1 MTHIVPDFQRCVQ
14 WLKTCLPGD
23 IVTSGLAVFAAA
35 LTGIFRW
42 VARQRDLDARMPEF
56 IGLMLL
62 AGIFYV
68 IGVFLGR

>member
-1 MTHIVPDFQRCVQ
+1 
-14 WLKTCLPGD
+14 LPGD
-23 IVTSGLAVFAAA
+23 IVTSGLAVVAAA

>member
-1 MTHIVPDFQRCVQ
+1 MTHIVPVLQRCVQ
-14 WLKTCLPGD
+14 WVKTCLPGD
-23 IVTSGLAVFAAA
+23 IVTSGLAVVAAA